1 MGTVLSPSTR
11 MQNTLVIILACLV
24 SAISAEVT
32 CDDCLEFSGNMQSHL
47 MSSESV
53 AEQTELLVS
62 ILCPT
67 SPDVAECEDGF
78 RTWWTPIAGAMFPVF
93 LEANSICG
101 QLGACGIKSVL
112 GEPTCEECTGATDAL
127 AEIIE
132 FLKGDGF
139 CASDADAATCVMVVE
154 AALPYAMPVLAGV
167 LVERAVEHC
176 CEFSS
181 SGVCC

>member
-1 MGTVLSPSTR
+1 MGVLSPSTR
-11 MQNTLVIILACLV
+11 MQNTLAITLACLV

-78 RTWWTPIAGAMFPVF
+78 RTWWTPIAGAMFPLF
-93 LEANSICG
+93 LENQPARSA
-101 QLGACGIKSVL
+101 QAPLMLWLRLS
-112 GEPTCEECTGATDAL
+112 
-127 AEIIE
+127 
-132 FLKGDGF
+132 
-139 CASDADAATCVMVVE
+139 
-154 AALPYAMPVLAGV
+154 
-167 LVERAVEHC
+167 AVKPRLLRLLN
-176 CEFSS
+176 
-181 SGVCC
+181 